1 MQSDTVVRLIAGLL
15 ICLSVAIILLRRKR
29 PK

>member
-15 ICLSVAIILLRRKR
+15 ICLSIGIILLRRKR